1 MKKSAASGEPRIL
14 RLIMEL
20 RRLGVTSASVLGA
33 IERVPRELF
42 VPEQFLDQA
51 YENIAL
57 PIGEGQT
64 ISQPLIVGLMT
75 QALELTDRMKVLEI
89 GTGSGYQTAVLSWL
103 CRRVYTIE
111 RHKTLLKPTEERF
124 RKLGLSNVTA
134 VAGDGSRGWPEQAPF
149 DRIIVTAA
157 ARTMP
162 ERLMAQLAVGGC
174 MVIPI
179 GERASQQ
186 HVVRVRRAG
195 ESDYQTEKLW
205 PVRFVPLVSNGENST
220 ELN

>member
-1 MKKSAASGEPRIL
+1 MKKSAAPGEPRIL

-20 RRLGVTSASVLGA
+20 RRLGVTDAAVLGA

-42 VPEQFLDQA
+42 VPEQFIDQA

-75 QALELTDRMKVLEI
+75 QALEITDRMKVLEI

-111 RHKTLLKPTEERF
+111 RHKTFLKPTEERF
-124 RKLGLSNVTA
+124 RKLGLTNVTA
-134 VAGDGSRGWPEQAPF
+134 IAGDGSRGWPEQAPF

-157 ARTMP
+157 ARKMP
-162 ERLMAQLAVGGC
+162 ETLMAQLAVGGT
-174 MVIPI
+174 MVIPV
-179 GERASQQ
+179 GDRSSEQY
-186 HVVRVRRAG
+186 VTRVRRTGDA
-195 ESDYQTEKLW
+195 DYQSEQLW
-205 PVRFVPLVSNGENST
+205 PVRFVPLVSDMNGDS
-220 ELN
+220 

>member
-1 MKKSAASGEPRIL
+1 MKKSAAPGEPRVL

-20 RRLGVTSASVLGA
+20 RRLGVTDAAVLGA

-75 QALELTDRMKVLEI
+75 QALEVKDRMKVLEI
-89 GTGSGYQTAVLSWL
+89 GTGSGYQTAVLSRL

-111 RHKTLLKPTEERF
+111 RHKTFLKPTEERF
-124 RKLGLSNVTA
+124 HKLGLTNVTA
-134 VAGDGSRGWPEQAPF
+134 IAGDGSRGWPEQAPF
-149 DRIIVTAA
+149 DRILVTAA
-157 ARTMP
+157 ARKLP
-162 ERLMAQLAVGGC
+162 DALMAQLAVGGC
-174 MVIPI
+174 MVIPV
-179 GERASQQ
+179 GGRASDQ
-186 HVVRVRRAG
+186 HVMRVRRSG
-195 ESDYQTEKLW
+195 EADYQTEQLW
-205 PVRFVPLVSNGENST
+205 PVRFVPLVSNGDEKSA
-220 ELN
+220 

>member
-1 MKKSAASGEPRIL
+1 MKTSAVSGEPRIL

-20 RRLGVTSASVLGA
+20 RRLGVSDAAVLGA
-33 IERVPRELF
+33 IERVPREIF

-75 QALELTDRMKVLEI
+75 QALDVSDRMKVLEV

-111 RHKTLLKPTEERF
+111 RHKALLKPTEERF
-124 RKLGLSNVTA
+124 RKLGLSNITA
-134 VAGDGSRGWPEQAPF
+134 IAGDGSRGWPEQAPF

-157 ARTMP
+157 ARSIP
-162 ERLMAQLAVGGC
+162 EALKAQIAVGGC
-174 MVIPI
+174 MVIPV
-179 GERASQQ
+179 GERASDQY
-186 HVVRVRRAG
+186 VVRVRRLG
-195 ESDYQTEKLW
+195 ETDYQTEQLW
-205 PVRFVPLVSNGENST
+205 PVRFVPLVSNGESAD
-220 ELN
+220 

>member
-1 MKKSAASGEPRIL
+1 MKKPAPSGEPRVI

-20 RRLGVTSASVLGA
+20 RRLGVTDAAVLGA
-33 IERVPRELF
+33 IERVPREMF

-75 QALELTDRMKVLEI
+75 QALEVKDRMKVLEV
-89 GTGSGYQTAVLSWL
+89 GTGSGYQTAVLALL
-103 CRRVYTIE
+103 CRRVYSIE
-111 RHKTLLKPTEERF
+111 RHKSLLKSTEARF

-134 VAGDGSRGWPEQAPF
+134 IVGDGARGWPEQAPF

-157 ARTMP
+157 ARTIP
-162 ERLMAQLAVGGC
+162 DTLMSQLAVGGV
-174 MVIPI
+174 MVVPA
-179 GERASQQ
+179 GGRASDQ
-186 HVVRVRRAG
+186 HVLRVRRT
-195 ESDYQTEKLW
+195 EQDYATEQLW
-205 PVRFVPLVSNGENST
+205 PVRFVPLVSDNGAEP
-220 ELN
+220 